1 MRIVLLLAV
10 AMTIASCSGFDGWT
24 YPEIEILVISVDNE
38 KNCVEAYNNGSLQ
51 TIPIYETVDSDS
63 LKSVLTSYKENT
75 TETPFPGKPVKAGRP
90 DKGPQKGQLF
100 VMSY

>member
-1 MRIVLLLAV
+1 
-10 AMTIASCSGFDGWT
+10 MTIASCSFDGWT
-24 YPEIEILVISVDNE
+24 YPETEILVISVDIE
-38 KNCVEAYNNGSLQ
+38 KNSVEAYNDGILE

-90 DKGPQKGQLF
+90 DKGPQKGELF